1 MAKGGFADEIVFF
14 CRFDNRVRR
23 RAGQWLLANKGV
35 CPPQATGK
43 TTLDGVF
50 SDEQMKRGAVAYVDS
65 CSGCHRNDLSGAGN
79 VLRSGF
85 MNHWIS
91 GSLDNVFSYMKTN
104 MPANNPGSLKPQA
117 YTDILAFILS
127 AHGFPSGTA
136 DLTPDALKDIKVVNL
151 DGSAPSFAPGALGQT
166 YGCLA
171 EGPDKTWQL
180 TNATALVRTKDPDKS
195 SDKDL
200 KQAET
205 APAGTA
211 TFALFDITHV
221 LTSRTPWQS
230 QG

>member
-1 MAKGGFADEIVFF
+1 
-14 CRFDNRVRR
+14 
-23 RAGQWLLANKGV
+23 
-35 CPPQATGK
+35 
-43 TTLDGVF
+43 
-50 SDEQMKRGAVAYVDS
+50 
-65 CSGCHRNDLSGAGN
+65 
-79 VLRSGF
+79 

-211 TFALFDITHV
+211 TFALFDIPTFLHPERHGSHKV
-221 LTSRTPWQS
+221 EVKGFYVPEPKEGLTVVSLAMVSEKCQ
-230 QG
+230 